1 MDKETFESHQAF
13 AGTKRPSMQRRC
25 VGFDYHGRQMYM
37 LTMVVEGR
45 HPLFGRLVGRS
56 NAEPGAADVPRM
68 ELSELGRRVEREWWG
83 ISNYYPQIEVV
94 ALQMMPDHL
103 HGILFVR
110 ERMKVDL
117 SRVVRGFKTGC
128 NRAFREVV
136 LGRGVATQS
145 QHTGQTGPAGE
156 QAGKVGEQ
164 AGSVGLQV
172 DNAGSVGLQVEQ
184 AGKAGEQAGKAV
196 QAGSIRLQAGRTKE
210 DREHGLLFERGF
222 NDKLLLRSGQL
233 ERWINYLH
241 DNPRRL
247 LMKREHPDLFRV
259 QRGLQVAGLEFS
271 AIGNRFLLD
280 RPELV
285 QVQCSRRLTETEIAT
300 EVARCLRLAGSGAV
314 LVSPAISPGEKAVMR
329 AAFEAGWPLIFLQE
343 NGFTELAK
351 LGGRR
356 MEACARGQLLILAP
370 WEHHNEQLTIQRS
383 QCLQLNEMA
392 RLICEGKGGATQSQ
406 HTGQAGL
413 QKGHLPI
420 INEDSE

>member
-117 SRVVRGFKTGC
+117 SRVVCGFKTGC

-164 AGSVGLQV
+164 AGS
-172 DNAGSVGLQVEQ
+172 
-184 AGKAGEQAGKAV
+184 
-196 QAGSIRLQAGRTKE
+196 IRLQAGRTKE
-210 DREHGLLFERGF
+210 DREHGLLFARGF

-351 LGGRR
+351 PGGRR

-392 RLICEGKGGATQSQ
+392 RLICEGKGVATQSQ
-406 HTGQAGL
+406 HTGQAGR